1 MPASK
6 TKQNQVLWF
15 ESEISR
21 LITRGYDSARIAA
34 TLKIPLGT
42 VLTYRARLKKKAVQH
57 MEQYLDDLALEVES
71 ILAVIGDCHRMAYA
85 MLEEDTTSSSN
96 KLSGYNR
103 VMLLNLLKELA
114 KTRLDVVTDLDVV
127 KAAANWSL
135 RTRNQLESLQK
146 KVATKQLVAEQ
157 QATVDDSAKRLGQ
170 ELARI
175 TELEESKEITR
186 SEPELARELNSEL
199 ASADDNDIVQQSIEK
214 EDNNSNDNN
223 N

>member
-1 MPASK
+1 
-6 TKQNQVLWF
+6 
-15 ESEISR
+15 
-21 LITRGYDSARIAA
+21 
-34 TLKIPLGT
+34 
-42 VLTYRARLKKKAVQH
+42 

-71 ILAVIGDCHRMAYA
+71 ILAIIGDCQRMAYA
-85 MLEEDTTSSSN
+85 MLEEDSTSSNN

-127 KAAANWSL
+127 KAAANWSV

-157 QATVDDSAKRLGQ
+157 QATVDDSAKKLEH

-175 TELEESKEITR
+175 TELEESKEIAR
-186 SEPELARELNSEL
+186 AEPELGRELNSEL
-199 ASADDNDIVQQSIEK
+199 VSADDNIVQQSIEK
-214 EDNNSNDNN
+214 EDNSNDNN

>member
-42 VLTYRARLKKKAVQH
+42 VLTYRARLKKKAIQH

-71 ILAVIGDCHRMAYA
+71 ILAVIGDCQRMAYA
-85 MLEEDTTSSSN
+85 MLEEDSTSSNN

-127 KAAANWSL
+127 KAAANWSV

-157 QATVDDSAKRLGQ
+157 QATVDDSVKKLEE

-175 TELEESKEITR
+175 TELEESKEIAR
-186 SEPELARELNSEL
+186 AEPELGRELNSEL
-199 ASADDNDIVQQSIEK
+199 VSADDNIVQQSIEK
-214 EDNNSNDNN
+214 EDNSNDNN